1 MCANSRRNMHPNLVG
16 PPSLSLAFYI
26 HIFIENDLC
35 NDATTTTTIV
45 LFETFSAFSLRRQK
59 TLILT
64 TATYVQHVSF
74 NTYHIHII
82 RIRLESIKVI
92 FHVESIA
99 NENNNRN
106 TCALAHYVDACIL
119 LIYNI
124 YQYSYA
130 MMISWVAERRIKHLL
145 CNVYNTG
152 SFNCGKYYY
161 Y

>member
-1 MCANSRRNMHPNLVG
+1 MTRQRRRRSFCLKHFQHFLCADKKHSYSLPPHMCNMFH
-16 PPSLSLAFYI
+16 S
-26 HIFIENDLC
+26 
-35 NDATTTTTIV
+35 
-45 LFETFSAFSLRRQK
+45 
-59 TLILT
+59 IL
-64 TATYVQHVSF
+64 
-74 NTYHIHII
+74 IHII